1 MMITKYLTVAILLS
15 PVNVVSL
22 SLAEEEENPILRVLL
37 PHADKNPAPSPSIS
51 TTSNNMSHFPSVS
64 SHNEISCMEEI
75 VDKSPPASPIPL
87 FTKDGDINDV
97 PLNVLAIA
105 CGAILSSSKSK
116 TSPTLKPIIWSAEG
130 DDFKV
135 SNDGVKLPDKIIW
148 GLEADDFRTQEGTG
162 SIILNKNNGDSGGP
176 FGIWQLEADDFRT
189 HDISVNMPDI
199 VVAERIWEE
208 EAGDFIKGGPR
219 TIVQFIW
226 QEESG
231 DFIVQVGKVTYSV
244 RNNIKQKRWVIANE
258 GSDYRGYQKR
268 NIRY

>member
-22 SLAEEEENPILRVLL
+22 SLAEEEEHPILRVLL
-37 PHADKNPAPSPSIS
+37 PYADKNPALSPSIS
-51 TTSNNMSHFPSVS
+51 TTSNNMPHFPSVS

-116 TSPTLKPIIWSAEG
+116 KSPTLKPIIWAAEG
-130 DDFKV
+130 DDFQV

-148 GLEADDFRTQEGTG
+148 ELEGDDFRTQEGTG
-162 SIILNKNNGDSGGP
+162 SIVINKKINGDSGGP
-176 FGIWQLEADDFRT
+176 FGIWQLVD
-189 HDISVNMPDI
+189 DISVNMPDI
-199 VVAERIWEE
+199 VVAERIWGEE
-208 EAGDFIKGGPR
+208 SGDFIKGGPR
-219 TIVQFIW
+219 EIVQFIW

-244 RNNIKQKRWVIANE
+244 RNNIKQKRQMKVVTTVGIKRGISDTRDMIWV
-258 GSDYRGYQKR
+258 
-268 NIRY
+268 